1 MVEMKDDQQ
10 QEMEAK
16 LQFHSRPMGIGSSSS
31 LNSLLLILLKNNS
44 VMSGQ

>member
-10 QEMEAK
+10 QETEGK
-16 LQFHSRPMGIGSSSS
+16 LQFHSQPTGIGSSSS
-31 LNSLLLILLKNNS
+31 LNSLLPVLLKNNS